1 MRCIPI
7 KSETH
12 CSKNS
17 SAFLKTSAQKKGIKS
32 KVLNKNATTAYE
44 CPIYSKSF
52 LILQHIQP
60 FMKTPTIKYSILDLA
75 LVSKDHTLQQ
85 TYTHALTL
93 AQHAEAFGYTRYWL
107 AEHHNATNIGSSATA
122 ILIGYVAAGTKTLR
136 IGSGGIMLPNH
147 SPLIVAEQFGT
158 LASLYPNRIDL
169 GLGRAPGT
177 DRETAQAIR
186 TDFMQAAQSFPTEL
200 DEIQQYFSTTN
211 ASARVRAT
219 VAEGV
224 EVPIYLLGSSNDS
237 AHLAAKKGLPYAFA
251 SHFATTHLFE
261 ALKIYRKEFQPSNDL
276 EKPYVLAGVNIIV
289 ADTDEEAQRLLTSL
303 IGMIVGIFT
312 GKRDFVKPP
321 TAMTSEFKE
330 ILQNPQV
337 HQMLKFSF
345 VGSKA
350 TVKQQV
356 KEFIAQTNADEL
368 IAVTNIYDGKDR
380 IRSFELFAEIMNEL
394 N

>member
-1 MRCIPI
+1 
-7 KSETH
+7 
-12 CSKNS
+12 
-17 SAFLKTSAQKKGIKS
+17 
-32 KVLNKNATTAYE
+32 
-44 CPIYSKSF
+44 
-52 LILQHIQP
+52 
-60 FMKTPTIKYSILDLA
+60 MKTPPIKYSILDLA

-85 TYTHALTL
+85 TYANALTL
-93 AQHAEAFGYTRYWL
+93 AQQAETFGYTRYWL
-107 AEHHNATNIGSSATA
+107 AEHHNAANIGSSATA

-186 TDFMQAAQSFPTEL
+186 ADFMQAAQSFPTEL
-200 DEIQQYFSTTN
+200 DKIQQYFSASN
-211 ASARVRAT
+211 ASANVRAT

-224 EVPIYLLGSSNDS
+224 EVPIYLLGSSTDS

-276 EKPYVLAGVNIIV
+276 EKPYVMAGVNIIV
-289 ADTDEEAQRLLTSL
+289 ADTDEEAQRLSTSL
-303 IGMIVGIFT
+303 IRMIVGIFT
-312 GKRDFVKPP
+312 GKRDFVQPP
-321 TAMTSEFKE
+321 TAMTTEFKE

-345 VGSKA
+345 IGSKA

-394 N
+394 H